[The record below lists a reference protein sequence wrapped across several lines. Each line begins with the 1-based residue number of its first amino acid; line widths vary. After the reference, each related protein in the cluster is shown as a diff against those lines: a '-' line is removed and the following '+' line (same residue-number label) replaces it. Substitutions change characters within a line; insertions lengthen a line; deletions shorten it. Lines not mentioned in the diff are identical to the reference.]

1 MKEEKPDINDVFGT
15 VVAEKGIDYESQEQ
29 IRINL
34 FDFLNAI
41 NYNKEDLIVDESTE
55 KQYLPFMVNRG
66 LSFSADT
73 VVQANEMNSRPHLDK
88 KLQFHFL
95 INIVRPKKRFNKWLK
110 NEKIETIETIK
121 AYYGFSTDKARQ
133 AASILNEDQLDYL
146 KQKLQKG
153 G

>member
-1 MKEEKPDINDVFGT
+1 
-15 VVAEKGIDYESQEQ
+15 
-29 IRINL
+29 
-34 FDFLNAI
+34 
-41 NYNKEDLIVDESTE
+41 
-55 KQYLPFMVNRG
+55 
-66 LSFSADT
+66 
-73 VVQANEMNSRPHLDK
+73 MNSRPHLDK